1 MASVVT
7 DKNYILIQGWML
19 NSFPHLTFQELGV
32 YALVYGFSQDGE
44 SEYNCGLQYVADWC
58 RLSRKDVAKRI
69 MDRLVDG
76 GYITRREF
84 TFNGVVFV
92 NYKAYVPDNQKCK
105 ISPKVEISTESG
117 DFHQGCTNNKID
129 INKENINPTPLSPK
143 GKSHKVLDLSFVDRE
158 DFIPIMEEWLAYKK
172 EKGQTYKPTG
182 LRTCYKKLVEYS
194 NGNAEKAKQIIEEAM
209 SNNYSGFF
217 PLKQQSN
224 GNNNRSNIQYGNPLY
239 QGIVAEMEREL
250 GPLNF

>member
-1 MASVVT
+1 MEHHFDVDIAKEFGIEEAVIINHFQFWLR
-7 DKNYILIQGWML
+7 KNSSNGT
-19 NSFPHLTFQELGV
+19 NFH
-32 YALVYGFSQDGE
+32 DGRH
-44 SEYNCGLQYVADWC
+44 W
-58 RLSRKDVAKRI
+58 
-69 MDRLVDG
+69 
-76 GYITRREF
+76 
-84 TFNGVVFV
+84 TFNSQKAMLELFPYLTEKMLRTAMSHLIDRGVLIDG
-92 NYKAYVPDNQKCK
+92 NYSENKYDRTKWYAFADEEKWICQKRQMDSPKTANGFADSGEPIPDNNTQIKD
-105 ISPKVEISTESG
+105 T
-117 DFHQGCTNNKID
+117 DNN
-129 INKENINPTPLSPK
+129 TPLSPK

-158 DFIPIMEEWLAYKK
+158 DFIPIMEQWLAYKK

-239 QGIVAEMEREL
+239 EGIVREMERN
-250 GPLNF
+250 GITGF